1 MSFFSKRIATFP
13 RRIACGALLLAAMQV
28 TAQADDLPPAVAPSG
43 DATANA
49 PDAALD
55 DGADP
60 LLDEE
65 LLRELSADSEE
76 AMLDDLGLES
86 EPGAPIGEEMAS
98 DPLAQLSGQMRTV
111 EERLA
116 SGDATDETLELQA
129 EIVGR
134 LDELIEELRRQQS
147 QQQQSQGQQTGQ
159 RQNVEQPEGQPN
171 AGQAPMDQPAS
182 ESTDQLVDREVEP
195 PDPAALDALIKD
207 VWGDLPLRV
216 RQQLMQSYRER
227 YLPKYELEI
236 IEYFRTLVERP
247 QQP

>member
-1 MSFFSKRIATFP
+1 MILPDARVLSTGILF
-13 RRIACGALLLAAMQV
+13 ALGWAVLSAASAA
-28 TAQADDLPPAVAPSG
+28 AQTGELPPAVAPEADPG
-43 DATANA
+43 EV
-49 PDAALD
+49 
-55 DGADP
+55 GGEIGEEVDP
-60 LLDEE
+60 LLDDE
-65 LLRELSADSEE
+65 LLRELSAGGEE
-76 AMLDDLGLES
+76 EMLDDLGLDS
-86 EPGAPIGEEMAS
+86 ELGPPVAEELAS
-98 DPLAQLSGQMRTV
+98 DPLAQLSGTMRTV

-116 SGDATDETLELQA
+116 AGDATEATQEMQA

-134 LDELIEELRRQQS
+134 LDELIEELRRRQS

-171 AGQAPMDQPAS
+171 AGQSPVDQPAS
-182 ESTDQLVDREVEP
+182 ESTEQLVDRTVEP